1 MKIQKRQLHTKKNK
15 RVPLH
20 ICLITGL
27 IAITLPYNA
36 LGEPLEK
43 TKPFTQE
50 FILTAYYSPLP
61 NQCCYVKGGEHID
74 KVLNG
79 QGIQASDGTPVY
91 PGMIAAPSVYPFGTI
106 VSLPGLGTFQ
116 VHDRGGAINV
126 LGNGKHRLDV
136 WMGHGEEGLARALAF
151 GVQSIKGTVYP
162 NGTDRPEV
170 SFDMKSIPAPIQELQ
185 NYFIE
190 KDNLLALKPK
200 AGDKGLSVYLL
211 QDYLHKTGY
220 MNAGAT
226 GFFGEE
232 TKKSWHDFLGDY
244 QLAIVDSLDETSAAY
259 LLGANQ
265 RQGAKEPFSGYID
278 PKSSKDEIT
287 QAQRILR
294 FLGYYKGRTNGI
306 YDENLFQSI
315 LSFQQD
321 HMLVGTAEDNGAG
334 RIGPITK
341 KSIEQEWNRRIVSLH
356 ADRYL
361 DLHAIDEKL
370 EEKGNRIQQF
380 LGEDYNGGQ
389 VRLLQQALAD
399 LGFFDAQKI
408 NGNFGS
414 MTKEA
419 VTQYQ
424 LDRGII
430 TSRSDTGTGY
440 VGPTTLQSLRKDQ
453 RNILYSVV
461 RANGWNAL

>member
-1 MKIQKRQLHTKKNK
+1 M
-15 RVPLH
+15 H

-27 IAITLPYNA
+27 IAILSPHNT
-36 LGEPLEK
+36 LGEPLQK
-43 TKPFTQE
+43 TEPYTQE

-79 QGIQASDGTPVY
+79 QGIQAADGTAVY
-91 PGMIAAPSVYPFGTI
+91 PGMIAAPKTYPFGTI
-106 VSLPGLGTFQ
+106 VRLPGLGTFQ

-136 WMGHGEEGLARALAF
+136 WVGHGEEGLARALAF

-162 NGTDRPEV
+162 NGTNRPEV
-170 SFDMKSIPAPIQELQ
+170 LFDMQSIPAPIQELQ

-211 QDYLHKTGY
+211 QDYLRKTGY
-220 MNAGAT
+220 MQNGAT

-232 TKKSWHDFLGDY
+232 TKKSWYAFLEDY
-244 QLAIVDSLDETSAAY
+244 KLAITDALNETSAAY

-265 RQGAKEPFSGYID
+265 RLGANEPISGYID
-278 PKSSKDEIT
+278 PTSSKEEIT

-294 FLGYYKGRTNGI
+294 FLGYYKGRTNGE
-306 YDENLFQSI
+306 YDDNLFQSI
-315 LSFQQD
+315 LAFQQD
-321 HMLVGTAEDNGAG
+321 HMLVGTAADNGAG

-341 KSIEQEWNRRIVSLH
+341 KTIKEEWNRNIVASH

-370 EEKGNRIQQF
+370 EKKGNRIQQF
-380 LGEDYNGGQ
+380 LGEDYSGGQ

-408 NGNFGS
+408 NGHFGPQ
-414 MTKEA
+414 TKEA
-419 VTQYQ
+419 VFQYQ
-424 LDRGII
+424 LDRGIV
-430 TSRSDTGTGY
+430 TSKSDTGAGY
-440 VGPTTLQSLRKDQ
+440 VGPSTLYTLRKDQ
-453 RNILYSVV
+453 RSILYSVV
-461 RANGWNAL
+461 RANGWSAL